1 MEFNATFLVSIISF
15 LVFMYIM
22 NAIFYEPLT
31 KVIDERDGIVKDNY
45 EHSRE
50 ARHKAETML
59 KDKENRLTETAKQS
73 RQIMVDKT
81 NEANSDYKAK
91 VDTAKAKSNEKV
103 EELKAELSRSENE
116 AREVLNSHV
125 EDLAQTIV
133 NKVLLKQYSAVSDPL
148 NSGSR
153 TASLSNG
160 GQIHG

>member
-31 KVIDERDGIVKDNY
+31 KIIDEREGIVHDNY
-45 EHSRE
+45 EHSRQS
-50 ARHKAETML
+50 RHKAEKLL

-81 NEANSDYKAK
+81 NEANSDYKTKVDLAK
-91 VDTAKAKSNEKV
+91 VKSNQKV

-116 AREVLNSHV
+116 AKEVLNSHV
-125 EDLAQTIV
+125 ENLAQTIV
-133 NKVLLKQYSAVSDPL
+133 NKVLQGGL
-148 NSGSR
+148 NG
-153 TASLSNG
+153 
-160 GQIHG
+160 